1 MAELINIVCQ
11 YYKKMNYT
19 QGHVDLIKAPD
30 DLKGLLELRKK
41 LNLTIPIGQLK
52 EIVKEL
58 PCTIIDKMTDVQFVQ
73 LLMTSGLQGYLLF
86 VGDKKVD
93 TSFAAWCAH
102 KGAAEMR
109 EQGETVLEPQI
120 ADPRPFY
127 RLARL
132 LSDNDATVMEEI
144 RFAGGQAAAEYFAA
158 RREQFMER
166 GIQTMTQL
174 AAFSSGEIWLLGLVD
189 VLIKQHYAC
198 ELDWKEPIEEFAG
211 MVSQLFVV
219 RTEGLPVNNF
229 GLFEDD
235 DVEIWIERVN
245 QAWRPLDFVLLTIDI
260 DSDSYVLAPAR
271 RQFLTD
277 IQEIA
282 LEAGIKVSVCG

>member
-1 MAELINIVCQ
+1 
-11 YYKKMNYT
+11 MNYT

-41 LNLTIPIGQLK
+41 LNLTVSVSQLK
-52 EIVKEL
+52 EMVKNL
-58 PCTIIDKMTDVQFVQ
+58 PCTVIDKMTDVQFVQ
-73 LLMTSGLQGYLLF
+73 LLMTTGLQGYLLF

-109 EQGETVLEPQI
+109 EQGEIVPEPRI
-120 ADPRPFY
+120 ADPHPFY
-127 RLARL
+127 RIARL
-132 LSDNDATVMEEI
+132 LSDNDAAVMSEM

-158 RREQFMER
+158 RKEQFMER
-166 GIQTMTQL
+166 GIQTMSQL

-198 ELDWKEPIEEFAG
+198 ELDWKEAIEVFAEE
-211 MVSQLFVV
+211 VSELFVV
-219 RTEGLPVNNF
+219 RTEGLPVDTF
-229 GLFEDD
+229 GLFDDD
-235 DVEIWIERVN
+235 DVEIWLERVN
-245 QAWRPLDFVLLTIDI
+245 KAWRPFGFVLLTIDI
-260 DSDSYVLAPAR
+260 DSDSYILLPAR
-271 RQFLTD
+271 SKFLPD

-282 LEAGIKVSVCG
+282 FEAGIKLSVCE